1 MNATLHKK
9 RPVAHWLV
17 GEQRLRPPHDR
28 HTTATRPPHDRH
40 MVKRV
45 KRAHTHAAAPE
56 VFFNRIYTP
65 VPGGVGRPFIRFT
78 RFTMWRSCGGR
89 VAVVWRSCGGRVA
102 VVWRPFGGYSVR
114 STTSPPQPSEMLTQY
129 GGKAKGRQDVLNVT
143 SSSGRIYQIP
153 QTVDEQNPAP
163 LVEPAPPC
171 TPIHNIELVA
181 CL

>member
-1 MNATLHKK
+1 
-9 RPVAHWLV
+9 
-17 GEQRLRPPHDR
+17 
-28 HTTATRPPHDRH
+28 

-45 KRAHTHAAAPE
+45 KR
-56 VFFNRIYTP
+56 IK
-65 VPGGVGRPFIRFT
+65 GRPTPPGTGVYIILIKTSGAPACVYARFT
-78 RFTMWRSCGGR
+78 RFTM
-89 VAVVWRSCGGRVA
+89 WRSCGGRVA

-114 STTSPPQPSEMLTQY
+114 STTSPPQPSEMSTQY

-143 SSSGRIYQIP
+143 SFSGRIYQIP

>member
-1 MNATLHKK
+1 M
-9 RPVAHWLV
+9 
-17 GEQRLRPPHDR
+17 
-28 HTTATRPPHDRH
+28 
-40 MVKRV
+40 
-45 KRAHTHAAAPE
+45 
-56 VFFNRIYTP
+56 
-65 VPGGVGRPFIRFT
+65 
-78 RFTMWRSCGGR
+78 
-89 VAVVWRSCGGRVA
+89 A

-114 STTSPPQPSEMLTQY
+114 STTSPPQPSEMWTQY

-143 SSSGRIYQIP
+143 SYSGRIYQIA

>member
-1 MNATLHKK
+1 MMVIKPPPRRYKQNLVSLSFAKWLVNCCALATCMPWTQLAMNATLHKK

-56 VFFNRIYTP
+56 VSFNRIYTP

-89 VAVVWRSCGGRVA
+89 VAVVWRSCGGRLAA
-102 VVWRPFGGYSVR
+102 VWW
-114 STTSPPQPSEMLTQY
+114 L
-129 GGKAKGRQDVLNVT
+129 
-143 SSSGRIYQIP
+143 
-153 QTVDEQNPAP
+153 
-163 LVEPAPPC
+163 
-171 TPIHNIELVA
+171 
-181 CL
+181 